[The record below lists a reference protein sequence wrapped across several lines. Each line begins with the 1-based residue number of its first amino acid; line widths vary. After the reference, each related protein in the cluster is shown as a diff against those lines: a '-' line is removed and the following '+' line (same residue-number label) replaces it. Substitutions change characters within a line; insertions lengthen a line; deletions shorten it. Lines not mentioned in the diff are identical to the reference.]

1 MSRGIKVSISSR
13 SAQGGQSSARG
24 RGADRP
30 DIEFRPVR
38 NGMDYLLSA
47 VTHLTGGQQPPG
59 DRDLKYAVL
68 HLHAATEVLLK
79 ARLVREH
86 WSLVISDVRKATEKK
101 FREGDFSS
109 VTVEAT
115 MDRLR
120 DIVGLD
126 IGQANRTAITN
137 LTQTRNALTHY
148 GHTAPAYAVET
159 QITRV
164 LGFLLDFIPTH
175 LYDPQSTSQFG
186 AEYMDTM
193 ERIRERLGRIDSLVK
208 ARMGDVNAALKDI
221 ANRTVLC
228 PHCRQYAVAIPAE
241 EDHAEDQVMDPELRC
256 LFCTAQWPAYELARL
271 YVLEV
276 IGPDDGQLQP
286 CGCSGYGPW
295 ADQPCV
301 VLGASTK
308 AEPDAFMGLCF
319 RCGARYH
326 RMTSKVAA
334 WSESGVAVGEAQVP
348 D

>member
-1 MSRGIKVSISSR
+1 MSS
-13 SAQGGQSSARG
+13 SAQGGRSPARG
-24 RGADRP
+24 QGAKRP

-47 VTHLTGGQQPPG
+47 VTHLTEGKQPPD

-101 FREGDFSS
+101 FHDGDFSS

-115 MDRLR
+115 IERLR

-126 IGQANRTAITN
+126 IGQENRTAITN
-137 LTQTRNALTHY
+137 LTKTRNAFTHY
-148 GHTAPAYAVET
+148 GHTAEAYAVET
-159 QITRV
+159 QITLV
-164 LGFLLDFIPTH
+164 LDFLLDFIPTH
-175 LYDPQSTSQFG
+175 LYDPQPTSQFG

-193 ERIRERLGRIDSLVK
+193 ERIQERLGRIDSLVK
-208 ARMGDVNAALKDI
+208 ARMRNVNATLKDM
-221 ANRTVLC
+221 ADRTVQC
-228 PHCRQYAVAIPAE
+228 PHCRQYAVAIPE
-241 EDHAEDQVMDPELRC
+241 GTDQAEDQVLGPELRC
-256 LFCTAQWPAYELARL
+256 LFCNAQWPACELARL
-271 YVLEV
+271 YVLDV

-286 CGCSGYGPW
+286 CGCSGYAPW
-295 ADQPCV
+295 ADEPSL
-301 VLGASTK
+301 VLGASTA

-326 RMTSKVAA
+326 RKPSKVSA
-334 WSESGVAVGEAQVP
+334 WSESEDSATTGL
-348 D
+348 

>member
-1 MSRGIKVSISSR
+1 MSSLSR
-13 SAQGGQSSARG
+13 SAQGGRSSTRG
-24 RGADRP
+24 QGANRP

-47 VTHLTGGQQPPG
+47 VTHLTEGEQPPN

-101 FREGDFSS
+101 FHEGDFTT

-115 MDRLR
+115 IERLR

-137 LTQTRNALTHY
+137 LTKTRNAFTHY
-148 GHTAPAYAVET
+148 GHTAEAYAVET
-159 QITRV
+159 QITLV

-175 LYDPQSTSQFG
+175 LYDPRSTSQFG
-186 AEYMDTM
+186 AEYMVTM

-208 ARMGDVNAALKDI
+208 DRMGDVNAALADM
-221 ANRTVLC
+221 ADRTVLC
-228 PHCRQYAVAIPAE
+228 PHCRQYAVAIPE
-241 EDHAEDQVMDPELRC
+241 EKDHVEDQVPEPELRC
-256 LFCTAQWPAYELARL
+256 LFCTAQWPAYELALL

-276 IGPDDGQLQP
+276 IGTDDGQLQP
-286 CGCSGYGPW
+286 CGCSRYGPW
-295 ADQPCV
+295 AKQPSV
-301 VLGASTK
+301 VLGASTA
-308 AEPDAFMGLCF
+308 AEPYADMGLCF
-319 RCGARYH
+319 RCGARYYLKP
-326 RMTSKVAA
+326 SKATA
-334 WSESGVAVGEAQVP
+334 WSESQKAATTGL
-348 D
+348 